1 MLKAVVIDDIAL
13 IPSKRRRLKASA
25 RQDSNKR
32 LREHCPAEAK
42 AASTKLCPRALE
54 TEHYNYLGSYCPVDA
69 KAQYTKYCAGRDYTS
84 MYQKADKT
92 KFQMCMALGTAVEED
107 RSQASHIPTSTQ
119 GAVDAAKQGV
129 NQGINKIKGL
139 FGK

>member
-1 MLKAVVIDDIAL
+1 
-13 IPSKRRRLKASA
+13 
-25 RQDSNKR
+25 
-32 LREHCPAEAK
+32 
-42 AASTKLCPRALE
+42 
-54 TEHYNYLGSYCPVDA
+54 
-69 KAQYTKYCAGRDYTS
+69 

-92 KFQMCMALGTAVEED
+92 KFQMCMALGTSVEED

-129 NQGINKIKGL
+129 SQSINKIKGL